1 MSANDYWAKAQSGS
15 PGTNLAEMQARLY
28 AGETTQRMMEKF
40 DHKLQTFTMGIS
52 DPTELDAAQQ
62 RAQALL
68 TENTTGLNVPIDPRP
83 RSHTH

>member
-40 DHKLQTFTMGIS
+40 DHVSWQ
-52 DPTELDAAQQ
+52 AASGHGDQ
-62 RAQALL
+62 
-68 TENTTGLNVPIDPRP
+68 
-83 RSHTH
+83 